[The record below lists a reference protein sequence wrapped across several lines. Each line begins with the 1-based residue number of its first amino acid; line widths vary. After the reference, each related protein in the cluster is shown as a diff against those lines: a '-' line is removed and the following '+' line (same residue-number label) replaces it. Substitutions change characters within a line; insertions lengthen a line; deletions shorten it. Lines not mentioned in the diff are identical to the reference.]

1 MPGVATTRVDRVRS
15 ALAGRREQLVALVR
29 RHVGESVDADEV
41 VQVAA
46 QRALSRAEQL
56 RDADR
61 VEGWLARIA
70 KNAAIDELRGRR
82 AGLVPIESHEP
93 AEPAA
98 DRDGVDCACVLAQAA
113 RLRPAYAEILKRVD
127 LEGVA
132 VSDAARELGLSA
144 NNAMVRLHRARKALR
159 GRMAEHCGTTSAGAC
174 SDCGCEERG
183 CCPAP

>member
-1 MPGVATTRVDRVRS
+1 VRS
-15 ALAGRREQLVALVR
+15 ALAGRREQLIALVR
-29 RHVGESVDADEV
+29 RHAGESVDADEV

-61 VEGWLARIA
+61 VEGWIARIA

-82 AGLVPIESHEP
+82 AALVPLENDEP
-93 AEPAA
+93 AVPAGEQE
-98 DRDGVDCACVLAQAA
+98 GVDCGCVLAQAA
-113 RLRPAYAEILKRVD
+113 QLRPAYAEILKRVD
-127 LEGVA
+127 LDGVA

-159 GRMAEHCGTTSAGAC
+159 GRMAEHCGTTSTSGC

-183 CCPAP
+183 CCPAPVG